1 MERWLEIQVCLW
13 SLLER
18 GVDGNQKSIPNMHY
32 VSFIFKKERE
42 REQLQL
48 KTVYNITFLKSKN
61 YIEIKTIINTA
72 KKSKIDIAQ
81 IKAMSKNAHT
91 TAQMH
96 SFRTL
101 VK

>member
-1 MERWLEIQVCLW
+1 M
-13 SLLER
+13 
-18 GVDGNQKSIPNMHY
+18 DGNQKSIPNMHY

-81 IKAMSKNAHT
+81 IKAMSKNAQT

>member
-18 GVDGNQKSIPNMHY
+18 GVDGNQKSISNMHY
-32 VSFIFKKERE
+32 VSFIFKKE

-61 YIEIKTIINTA
+61 YIEIRTIINTA
-72 KKSKIDIAQ
+72 KRSKIDIAQ
-81 IKAMSKNAHT
+81 IKAMSKNAQT

-96 SFRTL
+96 SFHTL

>member
-1 MERWLEIQVCLW
+1 MEGWLEIQVCLW

-18 GVDGNQKSIPNMHY
+18 GVDGNQKSISNMHY
-32 VSFIFKKERE
+32 VSFIFKKE

-61 YIEIKTIINTA
+61 YIEIRTIINTA
-72 KKSKIDIAQ
+72 KRSKIDIAQ
-81 IKAMSKNAHT
+81 IKAMSKNAQT

-96 SFRTL
+96 SFHTL